1 MPLAGAGLLLWVAY
15 KAITVLTTSEARI
28 LGGIAVLGVVMLFVA
43 VKVYKS
49 PIFEIKAEAATTTE
63 PTINIGA
70 G

>member
-15 KAITVLTTSEARI
+15 KGAIGLTATEKEI

-43 VKVYKS
+43 MKVYKS

-63 PTINIGA
+63 PTVNIGA